1 MNTSTEST
9 NFAQEFKDLGL
20 CPNMSS
26 YASLTKDERKKAW
39 NSFLTWV
46 MNPFNGVSVNLNKII
61 SILRPVV
68 KSKYFCPI
76 SDKDLIL
83 KILEPTQR
91 RQSNECFIMLRLSQN
106 KRPLV
111 FVCALGGSSKILRLR
126 IGLPTESDPVYTV
139 IDKEGYK
146 VLYQDSDINVV
157 IQKLINYYS
166 AGRRVLKWSEIRT
179 DVNLD

>member
-20 CPNMSS
+20 CLNMSS

-46 MNPFNGVSVNLNKII
+46 MNPFKGVSVNLNKII

-91 RQSNECFIMLRLSQN
+91 RQLNECFIMLRLSQN

-111 FVCALGGSSKILRLR
+111 FVCALGRSRIYRVR
-126 IGLPTESDPVYTV
+126 IGLPTDLNPEYTV
-139 IDKEGYK
+139 LNKEGNIIHHN
-146 VLYQDSDINVV
+146 SDIKV
-157 IQKLINYYS
+157 IIQELIDSY
-166 AGRRVLKWSEIRT
+166 AEGLTVHKWSEVSINN
-179 DVNLD
+179 DQN

>member
-20 CPNMSS
+20 FLNMSS

-46 MNPFNGVSVNLNKII
+46 MNPYGGKSVNLNEII
-61 SILRPVV
+61 SILRPAV

-83 KILEPTQR
+83 EILKPTKD

-111 FVCALGGSSKILRLR
+111 FVCALGRSRIWRIR
-126 IGLPTESDPVYTV
+126 IGLPTDSNPEYTV
-139 IDKEGYK
+139 LDKEG
-146 VLYQDSDINVV
+146 DIIHHNSDIEV
-157 IQKLINYYS
+157 IIQELINSY
-166 AGRRVLKWSEIRT
+166 AEGLTVHKWSEVSINN
-179 DVNLD
+179 DQN